1 MTVLSLRCS
10 SSTSAVLVSTRRLI
24 PSPIVF
30 LVFKHFLSFT
40 FWLDNDVS
48 QTSKR
53 RLQTFNMLLR
63 NVLSQ
68 FFIVKCFKKPRLF
81 RELGKRHAN
90 RRLWKGKPFW
100 NKLYVKSPPLPPPPP
115 PTHTHTLTYR
125 SISSSSKFFFARV
138 RSIFS
143 PRQTACAVIRASA
156 HPWKEKKM
164 RMKVSNNFI

>member
-100 NKLYVKSPPLPPPPP
+100 NKLYVKSPPPPSPPPPP
-115 PTHTHTLTYR
+115 HTHTHPYIPFDFLIFQILLCPRPFDIQSQTN
-125 SISSSSKFFFARV
+125 RV
-138 RSIFS
+138 RCH
-143 PRQTACAVIRASA
+143 PRKRPSLER
-156 HPWKEKKM
+156 EKNADESK
-164 RMKVSNNFI
+164 